1 MSVILAGGLL
11 LAATL
16 SPNATPAERRV
27 AAAETAIARNPGA
40 VRPQV
45 DLAMALARRARE
57 TADPAFYEKADEAL
71 GRALEKAPDDYE
83 ALRTRVWIRL
93 GQHRFA
99 EARDEAQRLQKR
111 APDDL
116 LLYGLLGDAHMELGD
131 YAAAEEALQWM
142 LNLRPGNVPGLTRG
156 AYFRETIGQ
165 VAGALAFMIEAFERT
180 PVDETE
186 DRAWILTQI
195 AHLQLSSGSVADAE
209 ATAQRALGLFPGYHY
224 ALAQLAAVRTAQGR
238 HDEAAALY
246 SERYQQAPHP
256 ENLYDVG
263 RALERA
269 GRKREAKA
277 AYAIFEPKAR
287 AESDSPDNCNRELIA
302 YYVAHGR
309 AQDALRL
316 AEREVA
322 RRRDVHTLDAYAWA
336 LHANGRFAE
345 ARTQIEAALAVGTK
359 DARLLYHA
367 GVIAERAGDRA
378 AARKHLDEAAR
389 VNATSEVAPEVARL
403 RKRIG

>member
-11 LAATL
+11 LAAAL
-16 SPNATPAERRV
+16 SPNATPAERRI
-27 AAAETAIARNPGA
+27 AAAEAAIARDPGSL
-40 VRPQV
+40 RPHV
-45 DLAMALARRARE
+45 DLATALARRARE
-57 TADPAFYEKADEAL
+57 TSDPTFYEKAEQAL
-71 GRALEKAPDDYE
+71 SPVLAKTPDDYE

-116 LLYGLLGDAHMELGD
+116 LVYGFLGDANMELGD

-142 LNLRPGNVPGLTRG
+142 LNLRPGNVAGLTRG

-165 VAGALAFMIEAFERT
+165 VEGAVQFMAEALDRT
-180 PVDETE
+180 PVDESE

-195 AHLQLSSGSVADAE
+195 AHLQLSSGGVAQAE
-209 ATAQRALGLFPGYHY
+209 ASAQRALGLFPGYHY

-246 SERYQQAPHP
+246 RERYQQAPHP

-269 GRKREAKA
+269 GRQAEAKA
-277 AYAIFEPKAR
+277 AFATFEQEAV
-287 AESDSPDNCNRELIA
+287 AESQSPDNCNRELIA

-309 AQDALRL
+309 AAEALRL
-316 AEREVA
+316 AEREVE
-322 RRRDVHTLDAYAWA
+322 RRKDVHTLDAYAWA
-336 LHANGRFAE
+336 LQANGRVAD
-345 ARTQIEAALAVGTK
+345 ARKAIEKALAVGTR
-359 DARLLYHA
+359 DARVLYHA
-367 GVIAERAGDRA
+367 GAIAARAGDRA
-378 AARKHLDEAAR
+378 AARKHLDESVR
-389 VNATSEVAPEVARL
+389 VNATSEVATEVERL

>member
-1 MSVILAGGLL
+1 MSVLLAGGLL

-27 AAAETAIARNPGA
+27 AAAEIAIERDPAA
-40 VRPQV
+40 VRPRV

-57 TADPAFYEKADEAL
+57 TSDPAFYEKAEQAL
-71 GRALEKAPDDYE
+71 GTALEKAPDDYE
-83 ALRTRVWIRL
+83 ALRVRVWIRL

-99 EARDEAQRLQKR
+99 EARDEARRLQQR
-111 APDDL
+111 SPDDL
-116 LLYGLLGDAHMELGD
+116 LVYGFLGDASMELGD

-142 LNLRPGNVPGLTRG
+142 LNLRPGNVAGLTRG

-165 VAGALAFMIEAFERT
+165 VAGALTLMIEAFERT
-180 PVDETE
+180 SVDETE

-195 AHLQLSSGSVADAE
+195 AHLQLQSGAVAE
-209 ATAQRALGLFPGYHY
+209 AETSAQRALELFPRYHY

-238 HDEAAALY
+238 HAEAATLY

-269 GRKREAKA
+269 GRKAEAKA
-277 AYAIFEPKAR
+277 AYALFEQKAV
-287 AESDSPDNCNRELIA
+287 AESQSPDNCNRELIA
-302 YYVAHGR
+302 FYVAHGR
-309 AQDALRL
+309 AADGLRL
-316 AEREVA
+316 AEREIG

-336 LHANGRFAE
+336 LLANGRVAE

-359 DARLLYHA
+359 DARVLYHA
-367 GVIAERAGDRA
+367 GVIAHRAGDRA
-378 AARKHLDEAAR
+378 AARAHLDEATR
-389 VNATSEVAPEVARL
+389 VNATSEVAADVLRL
-403 RKRIG
+403 RKTIG

>member
-11 LAATL
+11 LATL

-40 VRPQV
+40 VRAHV

-57 TADPAFYEKADEAL
+57 TSDPAFYTQAEEAL

-83 ALRTRVWIRL
+83 ALRARVWIRL

-99 EARDEAQRLQKR
+99 DARDEAQRLQKR

-116 LLYGLLGDAHMELGD
+116 LIYGFLGDANMELGD

-142 LNLRPGNVPGLTRG
+142 LNLRPGNVAGLTRG
-156 AYFRETIGQ
+156 AYFRETTGY
-165 VAGALAFMIEAFERT
+165 VSGALAFMIEAFERT
-180 PVDETE
+180 PVDESE

-195 AHLQLSSGSVADAE
+195 AHLQLASGSVAEAE
-209 ATAQRALGLFPGYHY
+209 SSAQRALGLFPGYHY

-238 HDEAAALY
+238 HDEAAALL

-269 GRKREAKA
+269 GRKAEARA
-277 AYAIFEPKAR
+277 AYALFEQKAV
-287 AESDSPDNCNRELIA
+287 AESASPDNCNRELIA
-302 YYVAHGR
+302 YYVAEGR

-316 AEREVA
+316 AEREVG

-336 LHANGRFAE
+336 LHASGRFAE
-345 ARTQIEAALAVGTK
+345 ARAQIDAALAVGTK

-367 GVIAERAGDRA
+367 GVIADRAGDRA
-378 AARKHLDEAAR
+378 SARKHLDEAAR
-389 VNATSEVAPEVARL
+389 VNASSEVAAEVARL
-403 RKRIG
+403 RKRLG

>member
-1 MSVILAGGLL
+1 MSVLLAGGLL
-11 LAATL
+11 LATL
-16 SPNATPAERRV
+16 APNATPAERRI
-27 AAAETAIARNPGA
+27 AAAETAIARDPGA
-40 VRPQV
+40 VGPQV

-57 TADPAFYEKADEAL
+57 TSDPAFYAKADEAL
-71 GRALEKAPDDYE
+71 GRALERKPDDYE
-83 ALRTRVWIRL
+83 ALRARVWIRL

-116 LLYGLLGDAHMELGD
+116 IVYGFLGDAYMELGD

-165 VAGALAFMIEAFERT
+165 VAGALAFMVEAFERT
-180 PVDETE
+180 PADESE

-195 AHLQLSSGSVADAE
+195 AHLQLSSGSVAEAE
-209 ATAQRALGLFPGYHY
+209 SSAQRALGLFPGYHY

-238 HDEAAALY
+238 HAEAAALF

-269 GRKREAKA
+269 GRKAEAKA
-277 AYAIFEPKAR
+277 AYVLFEQQAV
-287 AESDSPDNCNRELIA
+287 AESESPDNCNRELIA

-309 AQDALRL
+309 AADGLRL

-336 LHANGRFAE
+336 LLANGRVAD
-345 ARTQIEAALAVGTK
+345 ARRAIDAALAVGTR
-359 DARLLYHA
+359 DARVLYHA
-367 GVIAERAGDRA
+367 GAIAARAGDRA
-378 AARKHLDEAAR
+378 AARRHLDESAR
-389 VNATSEVAPEVARL
+389 VNAASDVAADVARL

>member
-1 MSVILAGGLL
+1 MSVILASGLL
-11 LAATL
+11 LATL

-27 AAAETAIARNPGA
+27 AAAETAIQRNPGA
-40 VRPQV
+40 VRAHV

-57 TADPAFYEKADEAL
+57 TSDPAFYARAEEAL
-71 GRALEKAPDDYE
+71 GPVLAKTPDDYE
-83 ALRTRVWIRL
+83 ALRARVWIRL

-116 LLYGLLGDAHMELGD
+116 LIYGFLGDANMELGD

-142 LNLRPGNVPGLTRG
+142 LNLRPGNVAGLTRG

-165 VAGALAFMIEAFERT
+165 VAGAIQFMAEAFERT
-180 PVDETE
+180 PVDESE
-186 DRAWILTQI
+186 DRAWIMTQI
-195 AHLQLSSGSVADAE
+195 AHLQLSSGAVAE
-209 ATAQRALGLFPGYHY
+209 AETAAQRALSLFPGYHY
-224 ALAQLAAVRTAQGR
+224 ALAQLAGVRTAQGR
-238 HDEAAALY
+238 HDEAAALLA
-246 SERYQQAPHP
+246 ERYQQAPHP

-269 GRKREAKA
+269 GRKAE
-277 AYAIFEPKAR
+277 AR
-287 AESDSPDNCNRELIA
+287 AALALFEQKAVAESESADNCNRELIA
-302 YYVAHGR
+302 YYVAHDR
-309 AQDALRL
+309 AAEGLRL
-316 AEREVA
+316 AEREVE

-336 LHANGRFAE
+336 LQANGRVAD
-345 ARTQIEAALAVGTK
+345 ARKAIEAALAVGTK

-367 GVIAERAGDRA
+367 GVIADRAGDRA

-389 VNATSEVAPEVARL
+389 VNASSEVAAEVARL
-403 RKRIG
+403 RKRLG

>member
-11 LAATL
+11 LAAAL
-16 SPNATPAERRV
+16 SPNATPAERRI
-27 AAAETAIARNPGA
+27 AAAETAITRDPDA

-45 DLAMALARRARE
+45 DLAMAFARRARE
-57 TADPAFYEKADEAL
+57 TADPEFYEKADQAL
-71 GRALEKAPDDYE
+71 GRALAKSPDDYE
-83 ALRTRVWIRL
+83 ALRARIWIRL

-99 EARDEAQRLQKR
+99 EARDEAQALQKR

-116 LLYGLLGDAHMELGD
+116 LLYGFLGDAHMELGD

-142 LNLRPGNVPGLTRG
+142 LNLRPGNVAALTRG

-165 VAGALAFMIEAFERT
+165 VPGALQFMIEAFERT

-195 AHLQLSSGSVADAE
+195 AHLQLSTGAVAEAE
-209 ATAQRALGLFPGYHY
+209 ATAQRALAAFPGYHY
-224 ALAQLAAVRTAQGR
+224 ALAQLAAVRMAQGR
-238 HDEAAALY
+238 HVEAAALFR
-246 SERYQQAPHP
+246 ERYEKAPHP

-269 GRKREAKA
+269 GRKAEAKA
-277 AYAIFEPKAR
+277 AYARFEQEAVG
-287 AESDSPDNCNRELIA
+287 ESKSADNCNRELIA
-302 YYVAHGR
+302 YYVASGR
-309 AQDALRL
+309 AADGLRI
-316 AEREVA
+316 AEREIA
-322 RRRDVHTLDAYAWA
+322 RRRDVLTLDAYAWA
-336 LHANGRFAE
+336 LQANGRVAE

-359 DARLLYHA
+359 DARILYHA
-367 GVIAERAGDRA
+367 AVIAHRAGDRA
-378 AARKHLDEAAR
+378 AARRHLDEVAR
-389 VNATSEVAPEVARL
+389 VNASSEVSPDAQRL

>member
-16 SPNATPAERRV
+16 TPNATPAERRIAV
-27 AAAETAIARNPGA
+27 AEAAIARDPGS
-40 VRPQV
+40 VRPRV
-45 DLAMALARRARE
+45 DLAMALAGRARE
-57 TADPAFYEKADEAL
+57 TADPSFYEKAEEAL
-71 GRALEKAPDDYE
+71 GPVLAQTPDDYE
-83 ALRTRVWIRL
+83 ALRARVWIRL

-116 LLYGLLGDAHMELGD
+116 LVYGFLGDANMELGD
-131 YAAAEEALQWM
+131 YEAAEEALQWM
-142 LNLRPGNVPGLTRG
+142 LNLRPGNVAGLTRG

-165 VAGALAFMIEAFERT
+165 VQGALQFMVEAFDRT
-180 PVDETE
+180 PVVESE

-195 AHLQLSSGSVADAE
+195 AHLQLSSGGVTEAE
-209 ATAQRALGLFPGYHY
+209 SSAQRALSLFPGYHY

-238 HDEAAALY
+238 HDEAAALF

-269 GRKREAKA
+269 GRKAEAKA
-277 AYAIFEPKAR
+277 AFAIFEQKAV
-287 AESDSPDNCNRELIA
+287 AESQSDDNCNRELIA
-302 YYVAHGR
+302 YYIAHGR
-309 AQDALRL
+309 AAEGLRL
-316 AEREVA
+316 AEREVG
-322 RRRDVHTLDAYAWA
+322 RRQDVHTLDAYAWA
-336 LHANGRFAE
+336 LQANGRVSA
-345 ARTQIEAALAVGTK
+345 ARKTIEKALAVGTK
-359 DARLLYHA
+359 DARVLYHA
-367 GVIAERAGDRA
+367 GAIAARAGDRA

-389 VNATSEVAPEVARL
+389 VNATSEVAAEVERL

>member
-16 SPNATPAERRV
+16 SPHATPAERRI
-27 AAAETAIARNPGA
+27 AIAEAAVARDPGS
-40 VRPQV
+40 VRPRV
-45 DLAMALARRARE
+45 DLAMALAGRARE
-57 TADPAFYEKADEAL
+57 TADPSFYEQAEEAL
-71 GRALEKAPDDYE
+71 GPALAKTPDDYE
-83 ALRTRVWIRL
+83 AQRARVWIRL

-116 LLYGLLGDAHMELGD
+116 LVYGFLGDANMELGD
-131 YAAAEEALQWM
+131 YEAAEEALQWM
-142 LNLRPGNVPGLTRG
+142 LNLRPGNVAGLTRG

-165 VAGALAFMIEAFERT
+165 VEGALQFMVEAFDRT
-180 PVDETE
+180 PVVETE
-186 DRAWILTQI
+186 DRAWILTQV
-195 AHLQLSSGSVADAE
+195 AHLQLSSGAVAE
-209 ATAQRALGLFPGYHY
+209 AESSAKRALELFPAYHY

-238 HDEAAALY
+238 HDEAAALL

-269 GRKREAKA
+269 GRKAEAKA
-277 AYAIFEPKAR
+277 AFTIFEQKAV
-287 AESDSPDNCNRELIA
+287 AESQSPDNCNRELIA
-302 YYVAHGR
+302 YYIAHGR
-309 AQDALRL
+309 AAEGLRL
-316 AEREVA
+316 AEREVE
-322 RRRDVHTLDAYAWA
+322 RRKDVQTLDAYAWA
-336 LHANGRFAE
+336 LQANGRISD
-345 ARTQIEAALAVGTK
+345 ARKTIERALAVGTK
-359 DARLLYHA
+359 DARVLYHA
-367 GVIAERAGDRA
+367 GAIAARAGDRA

-389 VNATSEVAPEVARL
+389 VNATSEVAAEVERL

>member
-27 AAAETAIARNPGA
+27 AAAETAIARDPGA
-40 VRPQV
+40 VRPHV
-45 DLAMALARRARE
+45 DLAMALSRRARE
-57 TADPAFYEKADEAL
+57 TSDPAFYEKAEEAL
-71 GRALEKAPDDYE
+71 GPVLTKTPDDYE
-83 ALRTRVWIRL
+83 ALRVRVWIRL

-99 EARDEAQRLQKR
+99 EARDDAQLLQKR

-116 LLYGLLGDAHMELGD
+116 LVYGFLGDANMELGD

-142 LNLRPGNVPGLTRG
+142 LNLRPGNVAGLTRG

-165 VAGALAFMIEAFERT
+165 VQGAIQFMVEAFDRT
-180 PVDETE
+180 PVDESE

-195 AHLQLSSGSVADAE
+195 AHLQLSSGGVTEAE
-209 ATAQRALGLFPGYHY
+209 ASAQRALALFPGYHY
-224 ALAQLAAVRTAQGR
+224 ALAQLAGVRTAQGR
-238 HDEAAALY
+238 HDEAAALL

-269 GRKREAKA
+269 GRRAE
-277 AYAIFEPKAR
+277 AR
-287 AESDSPDNCNRELIA
+287 AAFALFEQKALAESLSADNCNRELIA

-309 AQDALRL
+309 APEGLRL
-316 AEREVA
+316 AEREVG
-322 RRRDVHTLDAYAWA
+322 RRKDVHTLDAYAWA
-336 LHANGRFAE
+336 LQANGRVAD
-345 ARTQIEAALAVGTK
+345 ARQAIEAALAVGIK

-367 GVIAERAGDRA
+367 GVIADRAGDRA

-389 VNATSEVAPEVARL
+389 VNASSEVATEVARL